1 MVVKERVYLIDVQQ
15 QTYTRPVP
23 HRTNL
28 LCRIVLVY
36 RQNAREVRL
45 VLPVSS
51 EMMLASLTQPSL
63 PPARLSWY

>member
-15 QTYTRPVP
+15 QTYTHPVP

-51 EMMLASLTQPSL
+51 EMMLARLTQPSL